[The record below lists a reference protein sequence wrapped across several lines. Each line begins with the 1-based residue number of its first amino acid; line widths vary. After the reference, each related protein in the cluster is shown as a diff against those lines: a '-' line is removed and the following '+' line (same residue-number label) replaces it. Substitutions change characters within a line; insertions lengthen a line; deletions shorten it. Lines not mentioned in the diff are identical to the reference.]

1 MWILIGSL
9 GGGVATFVAQ
19 KTLLKKDAERIIKE
33 AETKAETIQKERAL
47 QAKER
52 FLKQKEEHEEVIK
65 DRDWNPF
72 WDLRIEIWN
81 AL

>member
-52 FLKQKEEHEEVIK
+52 FKTKRRARRSHQRSRTK
-65 DRDWNPF
+65 
-72 WDLRIEIWN
+72 N
-81 AL
+81 AI